1 LDYKLIVSLIMGK
14 KDFKTLC
21 VHEGEIKDTQFK
33 GSTSPLFMSTS
44 YAFTDLDIKQY
55 PRYFNTP
62 NQRALVKKISS
73 IECAETGLIFS
84 SGMAAISTS
93 LLSHLKS
100 GDHLIIQGDLYGGTR
115 NFIKKELP
123 KYNIEFSFT
132 RDLTIQSFQEEIKK
146 NTKGIFIETPSNP
159 LLKIVD
165 LKKIGLFAKS
175 NNLWSMID
183 NTFASPVNQNP
194 ILFGIDI
201 VVHSATKYLG
211 GHSDICAGVVVS
223 KKKNIDIIFQSA
235 KNLGG
240 NLSDY
245 TVWLLERSI
254 KTLYLRVKAQ
264 NNNALKLANF
274 LLSQDWVDKVY
285 YPGLKSH
292 PDHEIAKTQMRGFGG
307 MLTFDLN
314 KNIEVKKFL
323 NSLKVIKPSMSLAG
337 VESTVLSPKLT
348 SHALLSDFERKEQG
362 INDQMIRFSTGIEF
376 IDDLKNDLSQS
387 IKNSL

>member
-1 LDYKLIVSLIMGK
+1 MIKNK
-14 KDFKTLC
+14 FKTLC
-21 VHEGEIKDTQFK
+21 VHEGEIKDIQFK

-44 YAFTDLDIKQY
+44 YSFNDIDIKQY

-73 IECAETGLIFS
+73 LENAETGLIFS

-93 LLSHLKS
+93 LLSNLNS
-100 GDHLIIQGDLYGGTR
+100 GDHLIVQGDLYGGTR
-115 NFIKKELP
+115 NFIKKEFS

-132 RDLTIQSFQEEIKK
+132 KDLKIESFQDKIKK
-146 NTKGIFIETPSNP
+146 NTKGVFIETPSNP

-165 LKKIGLFAKS
+165 LKKIGLLAKS
-175 NNLWSMID
+175 NNLWSIID

-223 KKKNIDIIFQSA
+223 KKKIIDNIFQSA

-254 KTLYLRVKAQ
+254 KTLFLRVTAQ
-264 NNNALKLANF
+264 NNNALKLAKF
-274 LLSQDWVDKVY
+274 LKAQDYIDKVY
-285 YPGLKSH
+285 YPGLTDH
-292 PDHEIAKTQMRGFGG
+292 PDYKLAKSQMKGFGG

-314 KNIEVKKFL
+314 KNINIQKFFS
-323 NSLKVIKPSMSLAG
+323 SLKIIKPSMSLAG
-337 VESTVLSPKLT
+337 IESTVLSPKLT
-348 SHALLSDFERKEQG
+348 SHALLTDIERKEQG
-362 INDQMIRFSTGIEF
+362 INDQMIRFSTGIESF
-376 IDDLKNDLSQS
+376 RDLKNDLSQA
-387 IKNSL
+387 IKSSL

>member
-1 LDYKLIVSLIMGK
+1 
-14 KDFKTLC
+14 
-21 VHEGEIKDTQFK
+21 
-33 GSTSPLFMSTS
+33 
-44 YAFTDLDIKQY
+44 
-55 PRYFNTP
+55 
-62 NQRALVKKISS
+62 
-73 IECAETGLIFS
+73 
-84 SGMAAISTS
+84 
-93 LLSHLKS
+93 
-100 GDHLIIQGDLYGGTR
+100 
-115 NFIKKELP
+115 
-123 KYNIEFSFT
+123 
-132 RDLTIQSFQEEIKK
+132 
-146 NTKGIFIETPSNP
+146 
-159 LLKIVD
+159 
-165 LKKIGLFAKS
+165 
-175 NNLWSMID
+175 MID

>member
-1 LDYKLIVSLIMGK
+1 MGK
-14 KDFKTLC
+14 KNFKTLC
-21 VHEGEIKDTQFK
+21 VHEGEIIDIQFK

-44 YAFTDLDIKQY
+44 YAFNDVDIKQY

-73 IECAETGLIFS
+73 LEHAETGLIFS

-93 LLSHLKS
+93 LLSNLSS
-100 GDHLIIQGDLYGGTR
+100 GDHLIVQGDLYGGTR
-115 NFIKKELP
+115 NFIKKEFP

-132 RDLTIQSFQEEIKK
+132 KNLKKESFQEEIKK

-165 LKKIGLFAKS
+165 LKKIGLLAKS
-175 NNLWSMID
+175 NNLWSIID

-211 GHSDICAGVVVS
+211 GHSDICAGLVVS
-223 KKKNIDIIFQSA
+223 NKKKIDKIFQSA

-254 KTLYLRVKAQ
+254 KTLYLRVAAQ
-264 NNNALKLANF
+264 NNNALKLAKF
-274 LLSQDWVDKVY
+274 LKSQDWIDKVY
-285 YPGLKSH
+285 YPGLNNH
-292 PDHEIAKTQMRGFGG
+292 PDNEIAKIQMKGFGG

-314 KNIEVKKFL
+314 KNIKVKKFL
-323 NSLKVIKPSMSLAG
+323 QSLKIIKPSMSLAG
-337 VESTVLSPKLT
+337 VESTALSPKLT
-348 SHALLSDFERKEQG
+348 SHSLLTDIERSEQG
-362 INDQMIRFSTGIEF
+362 INDQMVRFSTGIESF
-376 IDDLKNDLSQS
+376 KDLKNDLIQAV
-387 IKNSL
+387 KNCL

>member
-1 LDYKLIVSLIMGK
+1 MNK

-21 VHEGEIKDTQFK
+21 VHEGEIKDIQFK

-44 YAFTDLDIKQY
+44 YSFNDIDIKQY

-73 IECAETGLIFS
+73 LENAETGLIFS

-93 LLSHLKS
+93 LLSNLNS
-100 GDHLIIQGDLYGGTR
+100 GDHLIVQGDLYGGTR
-115 NFIKKELP
+115 NFIKKEFP

-132 RDLTIQSFQEEIKK
+132 KDLKIESFQDEIKK
-146 NTKGIFIETPSNP
+146 NTKGVFIETPSNP

-165 LKKIGLFAKS
+165 LKKIGLLAKS
-175 NNLWSMID
+175 NNLWSIID

-211 GHSDICAGVVVS
+211 GHSDICAGAVVS
-223 KKKNIDIIFQSA
+223 KKKIIDNIFQSA

-245 TVWLLERSI
+245 TVWLLERSM
-254 KTLYLRVKAQ
+254 KTLLIRVKEQ
-264 NNNALKLANF
+264 TNNAKILAKMLDKNTNI
-274 LLSQDWVDKVY
+274 SKVY
-285 YPGLKSH
+285 YPGLESH
-292 PDHEIAKTQMRGFGG
+292 PSHMLAKSQMNDFGA
-307 MLTFDLN
+307 MMSFDLN
-314 KNIEVKKFL
+314 NDVDVYDFL
-323 NSLKVIKPSMSLAG
+323 KSLKIIKPGMSLAG
-337 VESTVLSPKLT
+337 VETTVNFPMKT
-348 SHALLSDFERKEQG
+348 SHGLMSQQERDIQG
-362 INDQMIRFSTGIEF
+362 IGDKLIRLSVGIESYE
-376 IDDLKNDLSQS
+376 DLYEDLDQAIKSS
-387 IKNSL
+387 IK

>member
-1 LDYKLIVSLIMGK
+1 MSKNK
-14 KDFKTLC
+14 FKTLC
-21 VHEGEIKDTQFK
+21 VHEGEIKDIQFK

-44 YAFTDLDIKQY
+44 YSFNDIDIKQY

-73 IECAETGLIFS
+73 LENAETGLIFS

-93 LLSHLKS
+93 LLSNLNS
-100 GDHLIIQGDLYGGTR
+100 GDHLIVQGDLYGGTR
-115 NFIKKELP
+115 NFIKKEFP

-132 RDLTIQSFQEEIKK
+132 KDLKIESFQDEIKM
-146 NTKGIFIETPSNP
+146 NTKGVFIETPSNP

-165 LKKIGLFAKS
+165 LKKIGLLAKA

-211 GHSDICAGVVVS
+211 GHSDICAGTVVS
-223 KKKNIDIIFQSA
+223 KKKIIDNIFQSA

-254 KTLYLRVKAQ
+254 KTLFLRVTAQ
-264 NNNALKLANF
+264 NNNALKLAKF
-274 LLSQDWVDKVY
+274 LKAQDYIDKVY
-285 YPGLKSH
+285 YPGLTDH
-292 PDHEIAKTQMRGFGG
+292 PDYKLAKSQMKGFGG

-314 KNIEVKKFL
+314 KNINIQKFFS
-323 NSLKVIKPSMSLAG
+323 SLKIIKPSMSLAG
-337 VESTVLSPKLT
+337 IESTVLSPKLT
-348 SHALLSDFERKEQG
+348 SHALLTDIERKEQG
-362 INDQMIRFSTGIEF
+362 INDQMIRFSTGIESF
-376 IDDLKNDLSQS
+376 RDLKNDLSQA
-387 IKNSL
+387 IKSSL

>member
-1 LDYKLIVSLIMGK
+1 MTK

-21 VHEGEIKDTQFK
+21 VHEGEIKDIQFK
-33 GSTSPLFMSTS
+33 GSISPLFMSTS
-44 YAFTDLDIKQY
+44 YAFNDVDIKQY

-62 NQRALVKKISS
+62 NQRALIKKISS
-73 IECAETGLIFS
+73 LEGAETGLIFS

-93 LLSHLKS
+93 LLSNLNS

-115 NFIKKELP
+115 NFIKKEFP

-132 RDLTIQSFQEEIKK
+132 KDLTIQSFHEEIKK
-146 NTKGIFIETPSNP
+146 NTKGVFIETPSNP

-165 LKKIGLFAKS
+165 LKEIGLFAKS

-194 ILFGIDI
+194 ILFGID
-201 VVHSATKYLG
+201 VVIHSATKYLG

-223 KKKNIDIIFQSA
+223 EKKNIDKIFQSA

-254 KTLYLRVKAQ
+254 KTLYLRVEAQ

-274 LLSQDWVDKVY
+274 LDSQDWVDKVY
-285 YPGLKSH
+285 YPGLSYH
-292 PDHEIAKTQMRGFGG
+292 PGHEIAKNQMKGFGG
-307 MLTFDLN
+307 MLTFDIN
-314 KNIEVKKFL
+314 KNLEVEKFL
-323 NSLKVIKPSMSLAG
+323 NSLKIIKPSMSLAG
-337 VESTVLSPKLT
+337 VESTALSPKLT
-348 SHALLSDFERKEQG
+348 SHALLSDLERKEQG
-362 INDQMIRFSTGIEF
+362 VNDQMIRLSTGIEF
-376 IDDLKNDLSQS
+376 FYDLKNDLLQAVKR
-387 IKNSL
+387 IYEI

>member
-1 LDYKLIVSLIMGK
+1 
-14 KDFKTLC
+14 
-21 VHEGEIKDTQFK
+21 
-33 GSTSPLFMSTS
+33 MSTS
-44 YAFTDLDIKQY
+44 YAFDDVDIKQY

-73 IECAETGLIFS
+73 LEYAETGLIFS

-93 LLSHLKS
+93 LLSNLNS
-100 GDHLIIQGDLYGGTR
+100 GDHLIVQGDLYGGTR
-115 NFIKKELP
+115 NFIKNEFP
-123 KYNIEFSFT
+123 KYNIEYSFT
-132 RDLTIQSFQEEIKK
+132 KDVKNESFQKEIKK

-165 LKKIGLFAKS
+165 LKKIGLIAKS

-201 VVHSATKYLG
+201 VIHSATKYLG

-223 KKKNIDIIFQSA
+223 KKNKIDKIFQSA

-254 KTLYLRVKAQ
+254 KTLYLRVRAQ
-264 NNNALKLANF
+264 NNNAIKLAEF
-274 LLSQDWVDKVY
+274 LKSHSCIDKVY
-285 YPGLKSH
+285 YPGLKDH
-292 PDHEIAKTQMRGFGG
+292 PDYELAKSQMKGFGG

-314 KNIEVKKFL
+314 KKIKVKKFL
-323 NSLKVIKPSMSLAG
+323 NSLKIIKPSMSLAG

-348 SHALLSDFERKEQG
+348 SHSLLTDIERKEQG
-362 INDQMIRFSTGIEF
+362 INDQMIRFSSGIESF
-376 IDDLKNDLSQS
+376 RDLKNDLSQA
-387 IKNSL
+387 IKKSL

>member
-1 LDYKLIVSLIMGK
+1 MSKNK
-14 KDFKTLC
+14 FKTLC
-21 VHEGEIKDTQFK
+21 VHEGEIKDIQFK

-44 YAFTDLDIKQY
+44 YSFNDIDIKQY

-73 IECAETGLIFS
+73 LENAETGLIFS

-93 LLSHLKS
+93 LLSNLNS
-100 GDHLIIQGDLYGGTR
+100 GDHLIVQGDLYGGTR
-115 NFIKKELP
+115 NFIKKEFP

-132 RDLTIQSFQEEIKK
+132 KDLKIESFQDEIKI
-146 NTKGIFIETPSNP
+146 NTKGVFIETPSNP

-165 LKKIGLFAKS
+165 LKKIGLLAKA

-211 GHSDICAGVVVS
+211 GHSDICAGAVVS
-223 KKKNIDIIFQSA
+223 KKKIIDNIFQSA

-254 KTLYLRVKAQ
+254 KTLFLRVTAQ
-264 NNNALKLANF
+264 NNNALKLAKF
-274 LLSQDWVDKVY
+274 LKAQDYIDKVY
-285 YPGLKSH
+285 YPGLTDH
-292 PDHEIAKTQMRGFGG
+292 PDYKLAKSQMKGFGG

-314 KNIEVKKFL
+314 KNINIQKFFS
-323 NSLKVIKPSMSLAG
+323 SLKIIKPSMSLAG
-337 VESTVLSPKLT
+337 IESTVLSPKLT
-348 SHALLSDFERKEQG
+348 SHALLTDIERKEQG
-362 INDQMIRFSTGIEF
+362 INDQMIRFSTGIESF
-376 IDDLKNDLSQS
+376 RDLKNDLSQA
-387 IKNSL
+387 IKSSL

>member
-1 LDYKLIVSLIMGK
+1 MGK

-44 YAFTDLDIKQY
+44 YAFTDVDIKQY

-93 LLSHLKS
+93 LLSYLNS

-132 RDLTIQSFQEEIKK
+132 KDLTIQSFQEEIKR

-201 VVHSATKYLG
+201 VIHSATKYLG

-223 KKKNIDIIFQSA
+223 EKKNIDIIFQSA

-254 KTLYLRVKAQ
+254 KTLYLRVTAQ

-285 YPGLKSH
+285 YPGLNIH
-292 PDHEIAKTQMRGFGG
+292 PDHEIAKTQMKGFGG

-314 KNIEVKKFL
+314 KNIEVEKFL
-323 NSLKVIKPSMSLAG
+323 NSLKIIKPSMSLAG

-348 SHALLSDFERKEQG
+348 SHALLSDLERKEQG

-376 IDDLKNDLSQS
+376 IDDLKNDLSQA

>member
-1 LDYKLIVSLIMGK
+1 
-14 KDFKTLC
+14 
-21 VHEGEIKDTQFK
+21 
-33 GSTSPLFMSTS
+33 
-44 YAFTDLDIKQY
+44 
-55 PRYFNTP
+55 
-62 NQRALVKKISS
+62 
-73 IECAETGLIFS
+73 
-84 SGMAAISTS
+84 MAAISTS
-93 LLSHLKS
+93 LLSNLNS
-100 GDHLIIQGDLYGGTR
+100 EDHLIIQGDIYGGTR
-115 NFIKKELP
+115 NFIKKEFS

-132 RDLTIQSFQEEIKK
+132 KDLTIKSFQEEIKN
-146 NTKGIFIETPSNP
+146 NTKGVFIESPSNP

-165 LKKIGLFAKS
+165 LKEIGLFAKS

-201 VVHSATKYLG
+201 VIHSATKYLG

-223 KKKNIDIIFQSA
+223 EKKNIDKIFQSA

-274 LLSQDWVDKVY
+274 LDSQDWVDKVY
-285 YPGLKSH
+285 YPGLNYH
-292 PDHEIAKTQMRGFGG
+292 PGHEIAKIQMKGFGG

-314 KNIEVKKFL
+314 KNLEVEKFL
-323 NSLKVIKPSMSLAG
+323 NSLKIIKPSMSLAG
-337 VESTVLSPKLT
+337 VESTALSPKLT
-348 SHALLSDFERKEQG
+348 SHALLSDFERREQG

-376 IDDLKNDLSQS
+376 IDDLKNDLLQAV
-387 IKNSL
+387 KKSL

>member
-1 LDYKLIVSLIMGK
+1 MSEK
-14 KDFKTLC
+14 KFKTLC
-21 VHEGEIKDTQFK
+21 VHEGEIKDIQFK

-44 YAFTDLDIKQY
+44 YSFNDIDIKQY

-73 IECAETGLIFS
+73 LENAETGLIFS

-93 LLSHLKS
+93 LLSNLNS
-100 GDHLIIQGDLYGGTR
+100 GDHLIVQGDLYGGTR
-115 NFIKKELP
+115 NFIKKEFP

-132 RDLTIQSFQEEIKK
+132 KDLKIESFQDEIKK
-146 NTKGIFIETPSNP
+146 NTKGVFIETPSNP

-165 LKKIGLFAKS
+165 LKKIGLLAKS
-175 NNLWSMID
+175 NNLWSIID

-223 KKKNIDIIFQSA
+223 KKKIIDNIFQSA

-254 KTLYLRVKAQ
+254 KTLFLRVTAQ
-264 NNNALKLANF
+264 NNNALKLAKF
-274 LLSQDWVDKVY
+274 LKAQDYIDKVY
-285 YPGLKSH
+285 YPGLTDH
-292 PDHEIAKTQMRGFGG
+292 PDYKLAKSQMKGFGG

-314 KNIEVKKFL
+314 KNINIQKFFS
-323 NSLKVIKPSMSLAG
+323 SLKIIKPSMSLAG
-337 VESTVLSPKLT
+337 IESTVLSPKLT
-348 SHALLSDFERKEQG
+348 SHALLTDIERKEQG
-362 INDQMIRFSTGIEF
+362 INDQMIRFSTGIESF
-376 IDDLKNDLSQS
+376 RDLKNDLSQA
-387 IKNSL
+387 IKSSL

>member
-1 LDYKLIVSLIMGK
+1 MTK

-21 VHEGEIKDTQFK
+21 VHEGEIKDIQFK
-33 GSTSPLFMSTS
+33 GSISPLFMSTS
-44 YAFTDLDIKQY
+44 YAFNDVDIKQY

-62 NQRALVKKISS
+62 NQRALIKKISS
-73 IECAETGLIFS
+73 LEGAETGLIFS

-93 LLSHLKS
+93 LLSNLNS

-115 NFIKKELP
+115 NFIKKEFP

-132 RDLTIQSFQEEIKK
+132 KDLKIQSFHEEIKK
-146 NTKGIFIETPSNP
+146 NTKGVFIETPSNP

-165 LKKIGLFAKS
+165 LKEIGLFAKS

-194 ILFGIDI
+194 ILFGID
-201 VVHSATKYLG
+201 VVIHSATKYLG

-223 KKKNIDIIFQSA
+223 EKKNIDKIFQSA

-254 KTLYLRVKAQ
+254 KTLYLRVEAQ

-274 LLSQDWVDKVY
+274 LDSQDWVDKVY
-285 YPGLKSH
+285 YPGLNYH
-292 PDHEIAKTQMRGFGG
+292 PGHEIAKNQMKGFGG
-307 MLTFDLN
+307 MLTFDIN
-314 KNIEVKKFL
+314 KNLEVEKFL
-323 NSLKVIKPSMSLAG
+323 NSLKIIKPSMSLAG
-337 VESTVLSPKLT
+337 VESTALSPKLT
-348 SHALLSDFERKEQG
+348 SHALLSDLERKEQG
-362 INDQMIRFSTGIEF
+362 VNDQMIRLSTGIEF
-376 IDDLKNDLSQS
+376 FYDLKNDLLQAVK
-387 IKNSL
+387 KNL

>member
-1 LDYKLIVSLIMGK
+1 MSKNK
-14 KDFKTLC
+14 FKTLC
-21 VHEGEIKDTQFK
+21 VHEGEIKDIQFK

-44 YAFTDLDIKQY
+44 YSFNDIDIKQY

-73 IECAETGLIFS
+73 LENAETGLIFS

-93 LLSHLKS
+93 LLSNLNS
-100 GDHLIIQGDLYGGTR
+100 GDHLIVQGDLYGGTR
-115 NFIKKELP
+115 NFIKKEFP

-132 RDLTIQSFQEEIKK
+132 KDLKIESFQDEIKM
-146 NTKGIFIETPSNP
+146 NTKGVFIETPSNP

-165 LKKIGLFAKS
+165 LKKIGLLAKA

-211 GHSDICAGVVVS
+211 GHSDICAGAVVS
-223 KKKNIDIIFQSA
+223 KKKIIDNIFQSA

-254 KTLYLRVKAQ
+254 KTLFLRVTAQ
-264 NNNALKLANF
+264 NNNALKLAKF
-274 LLSQDWVDKVY
+274 LKAQDYIDKVY
-285 YPGLKSH
+285 YPGLTDH
-292 PDHEIAKTQMRGFGG
+292 PDYKLAKSQMKGFGG

-314 KNIEVKKFL
+314 KNINIQKFFS
-323 NSLKVIKPSMSLAG
+323 SLKIIKPSMSLAG
-337 VESTVLSPKLT
+337 IESTVLSPKLT
-348 SHALLSDFERKEQG
+348 SHALLTDIERKEQG
-362 INDQMIRFSTGIEF
+362 ISDQMIRFSTGIESF
-376 IDDLKNDLSQS
+376 RDLKNDLSQA
-387 IKNSL
+387 IKSSL